1 MSRNPMSEKPMSKNP
16 MSRQNEWIERMIQR
30 AEADEPVYITDVREA
45 FDRYGKRAFHI
56 HAFLYEG
63 GRERFPLSL
72 PEWENDRQRSFTAE
86 YVRAFLYNLLS
97 TLGAL
102 KIEIYLFF
110 AVPTAEKAE
119 KDGLL
124 AVLSEINE
132 N

>member
-1 MSRNPMSEKPMSKNP
+1 MSRNPMSKNP

-45 FDRYGKRAFHI
+45 FDRYGERALHI

-102 KIEIYLFF
+102 KIEIYLDTEDGELVSL
-110 AVPTAEKAE
+110 AEGLEGKKNARVTARA
-119 KDGLL
+119 
-124 AVLSEINE
+124 
-132 N
+132 